1 MKVKATKVGFYGELR
16 KVNDEFTISS
26 KKDLGS
32 WMEEVKA
39 PAKAKAK
46 AKEE

>member
-1 MKVKATKVGFYGELR
+1 MKVKAIKAGFYGELR
-16 KVNDEFTISS
+16 KENEEFTIAS

-32 WMEEVKA
+32 WMQAIKTPV
-39 PAKAKAK
+39 KAK

>member
-1 MKVKATKVGFYGELR
+1 MKVKAIKAGFYGELR
-16 KVNDEFTISS
+16 KKNEEFAISS

-32 WMEEVKA
+32 WMEVIKT
-39 PAKAKAK
+39 PVKAK